1 VRKKRTDLKTNFSP
15 TEIEKW
21 FPGEAVTPYE
31 KTTHLHELDDKL
43 PLEKMMN
50 LKVVD
55 VGR

>member
-1 VRKKRTDLKTNFSP
+1 MRKKRTDLKTNFSP

-21 FPGEAVTPYE
+21 FPGEAVTPNE
-31 KTTHLHELDDKL
+31 KTTHLYELDDKL

-55 VGR
+55 VVR